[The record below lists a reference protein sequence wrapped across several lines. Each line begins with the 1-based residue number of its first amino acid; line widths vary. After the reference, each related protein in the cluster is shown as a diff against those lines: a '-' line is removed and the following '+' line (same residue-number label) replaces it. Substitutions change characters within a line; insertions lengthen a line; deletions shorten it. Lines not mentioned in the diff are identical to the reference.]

1 MAIKF
6 NLDDLSSLKREELYQ
21 LAQEL
26 KIKGRSKL
34 TKAELVEALSPFA
47 QKQPEKKVVS
57 TAKNTAAKKTAADET
72 PPVKEKRAKVSAK
85 ATKTSK
91 VAAKHS
97 KKDEVKTS
105 TVKAPA
111 EISADPKP
119 KKTGR
124 GTKQSAKTDKTAT
137 APKEKDVAG
146 TDEAIAANQ
155 ETILSRSFAKQ
166 KSEAD
171 QRKKKGAIVQS
182 VAIPVELVTSIKPGE
197 QSPKARQI
205 EEERSKRHASLKTT
219 MEIPV
224 FGAPAP
230 EAASPIA
237 EEDLTGDLPADYG
250 ETRIV
255 VQVRDPHWAHAY
267 WQIPRAELKRLE
279 MDVGIFEFA
288 HSHFVLKVHN
298 VTDGF
303 TQEFSLSEHARSHYF
318 FLENANTVYQAEL
331 GLHSPTEG
339 YTFIALSNLIQT
351 PPDQVASVWAA
362 PVKLAKASDEDR
374 IAGHAVPAIP
384 AVSARN
390 EDLLPSRPEP
400 IPEITEPK
408 KVYQASVSSRND
420 LPASLHSMGDS
431 GRPDLPQPLVNEAP
445 ELSDALPVP
454 ISSWMSGSPAVS
466 TFSSPAVE
474 PLPLV
479 SAEDTDIFLNTV
491 PELILYGKVDSRC
504 SLDFNGRK
512 VYVEP
517 DGSYSLRL
525 LLPVNQD
532 KVLEL
537 EAREP
542 KSGKTRTI
550 RATVKFE
557 IL

>member
-26 KIKGRSKL
+26 EIKGRSKL
-34 TKAELVEALSPFA
+34 TKAELVEALAPFA
-47 QKQPEKKVVS
+47 QKQPDKKVAS
-57 TAKNTAAKKTAADET
+57 TAKDTAARKTPADKTPAA
-72 PPVKEKRAKVSAK
+72 KEKRAKESPK

-91 VAAKHS
+91 VVTKQS

-105 TVKAPA
+105 PVKATAESNPAQKPKKTEPRKKQPAKSEKTVKAP
-111 EISADPKP
+111 
-119 KKTGR
+119 
-124 GTKQSAKTDKTAT
+124 
-137 APKEKDVAG
+137 KEKNGAG
-146 TDEAIAANQ
+146 KDEAIAANQ
-155 ETILSRSFAKQ
+155 ESILSRSFAKQ
-166 KSEAD
+166 KSEVD

-182 VAIPVELVTSIKPGE
+182 VAIPVELVTSIKPEE

-230 EAASPIA
+230 EAALPIA

-279 MDVGIFEFA
+279 MDVGIFEYA

-318 FLENANTVYQAEL
+318 YLENANTVYQAEL

-351 PPDQVASVWAA
+351 PPDQVSSFWAA

-374 IAGHAVPAIP
+374 IAGHAVPSVP
-384 AVSARN
+384 ARN
-390 EDLLPSRPEP
+390 EGLPSSGSDP
-400 IPEITEPK
+400 IPEITEPE
-408 KVYQASVSSRND
+408 KVYQASVSRQND
-420 LPASLHSMGDS
+420 LPASLQTMGDS
-431 GRPDLPQPLVNEAP
+431 GRPDLPQPLMHEAP
-445 ELSDALPVP
+445 EQVDVLPAP
-454 ISSWMSGSPAVS
+454 ISSWMSGSPAVGS
-466 TFSSPAVE
+466 FSSPAAE
-474 PLPLV
+474 PLRLA
-479 SAEDTDIFLNTV
+479 SAEETDIFLNTV
-491 PELILYGKVDSRC
+491 PELILYGRVDSRC

-517 DGSYSLRL
+517 DGSYSLRF

-532 KVLEL
+532 KALEL